1 MKREEKKQLIEENI
15 LKAIIVGLKEKDLDA
30 MSADEIAGN
39 SGVSKRTL
47 YKRFASKKEMYLGVV
62 KYCFK
67 ELAVR
72 IAEKMDTVH
81 SDDPYGILECIG
93 YNYLQYC
100 LEDRAKCKI
109 ITGFNENDYFSE
121 YPEEVREIASYSNQF
136 EISGYVER
144 FYEFYG
150 IKPKVSFN
158 SLALYLWA
166 HVQGLATLIMSKE
179 SWLKDYYGIE
189 FEQLIKE
196 HLELGKILLLGVKD
210 EKEG

>member
-1 MKREEKKQLIEENI
+1 MNREEKKQLIEEKI
-15 LKAIIVGLKEKDLDA
+15 IKAIIDGFKEKDLDE
-30 MSADEIAGN
+30 MSADEIAAN

-67 ELAVR
+67 ELAQR
-72 IAEKMDTVH
+72 ITEKIRSVQA
-81 SDDPYGILECIG
+81 DDPYAVLECIG
-93 YNYLQYC
+93 FNYLRYC

-109 ITGFNENDYFSE
+109 ITAFNEHDYVVEFR
-121 YPEEVREIASYSNQF
+121 EEVSEIASYSNQF

-144 FYEFYG
+144 FYEFHG

-210 EKEG
+210 EKEV